1 MIQNLNSQKEI
12 SNCKLN
18 ISNIEIHE
26 NRMCDDREAQVNIKY
41 IGIDLAS
48 ANGSLFKVEKPSPL
62 LGFSLLSV
70 RVGVVV
76 KP

>member
-1 MIQNLNSQKEI
+1 
-12 SNCKLN
+12 
-18 ISNIEIHE
+18 
-26 NRMCDDREAQVNIKY
+26 MCDDREAQVNIKY

-48 ANGSLFKVEKPSPL
+48 ANGSLFKVEKPSSL

>member
-26 NRMCDDREAQVNIKY
+26 HRMCDDREAQVNIKY

-48 ANGSLFKVEKPSPL
+48 ANGSFFKGRRF